1 MKDLNKIVITMRF
14 GKMNGFYWKEVHNPT
29 INILNNVSSIRTQ
42 LNRLAIAST
51 ANLVA
56 SVHLSLVFSTSD
68 HHISSSRAKEG
79 LKAISLK
86 IHDLLAP
93 NPNESCA
100 ILLSLLEMK
109 FKLIAISRAGGGANV
124 VDLLSPFPL
133 VGDALVACL
142 HSHDGARRK
151 TDNSCQVSSP
161 LVMLYGEISSI
172 VFKFLADQIL
182 SLHTLPLYLT
192 RNA

>member
-1 MKDLNKIVITMRF
+1 MERWTDYFKKLI
-14 GKMNGFYWKEVHNPT
+14 HNPT
-29 INILNNVSSIRTQ
+29 INILNNISSIRTQ

-79 LKAISLK
+79 LKAIGRK
-86 IHDLLAP
+86 VHDLLAP
-93 NPNESCA
+93 TANESYA

-109 FKLIAISRAGGGANV
+109 FKLVAISGIGGGANV

-172 VFKFLADQIL
+172 VFKFLEDQIL
-182 SLHTLPLYLT
+182 SFYTLPLYLT